1 MAHSYRYGAEDM
13 CWPLARGVRGYAG
26 AGTGA
31 ALEGTEVAGVRA
43 GAWLPGCG
51 AKVGKKP

>member
-1 MAHSYRYGAEDM
+1 MR
-13 CWPLARGVRGYAG
+13 WPLARGVQGCAG

-31 ALEGTEVAGVRA
+31 VLEGMEVAGVGA